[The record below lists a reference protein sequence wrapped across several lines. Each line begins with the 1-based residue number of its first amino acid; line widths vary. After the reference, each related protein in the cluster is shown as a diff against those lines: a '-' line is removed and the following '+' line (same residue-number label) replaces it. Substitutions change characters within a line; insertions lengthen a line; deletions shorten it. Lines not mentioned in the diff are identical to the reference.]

1 MAKFIEV
8 HDRAYKR
15 TVLVNVE
22 YIFEVEKEY
31 NTGFAIL
38 KIAAN
43 GHNNSPYRQVQTDM
57 DYMEVRK
64 MIDDSM
70 AL

>member
-22 YIFEVEKEY
+22 YIFEVEKEH

-43 GHNNSPYRQVQTDM
+43 GHNNFPYQQVHTDM